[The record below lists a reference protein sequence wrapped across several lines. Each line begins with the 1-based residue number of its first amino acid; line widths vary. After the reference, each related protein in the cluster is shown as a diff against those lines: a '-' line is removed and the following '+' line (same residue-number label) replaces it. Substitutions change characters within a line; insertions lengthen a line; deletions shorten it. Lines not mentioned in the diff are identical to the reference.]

1 MDYETMRAVD
11 AMRAAKDASGL
22 TDKEIAE
29 RSGIPV
35 NVVRQYLCRTD
46 GYMPGLDKIPALCRA
61 MGNTILLKWLEAQC
75 DMRAEAARVA
85 PATSRAEVLTSV
97 ARIAATLGDA
107 QRRLA
112 DSEIS
117 GIDPAC
123 ARDVRGLLSDVVEE
137 CRASMATLLPLA
149 RCAGKAD
156 AMPLMSMRP
165 AEQPA
170 VTAPPRKAWWRF
182 WE

>member
-22 TDKEIAE
+22 TDKEIAVH
-29 RSGIPV
+29 SGIPI

-61 MGNTILLKWLEAQC
+61 MGNNILLKWLEAQC

-85 PATSRAEVLTSV
+85 PATSRADVLTSV

-137 CRASMATLLPLA
+137 CKASMATLLPLA
-149 RCAGKAD
+149 RCADKTEIA
-156 AMPLMSMRP
+156 PLMCVRQTTATPDAHADRRP
-165 AEQPA
+165 
-170 VTAPPRKAWWRF
+170 WWRRF
-182 WE
+182 L